1 MHLIDNEFTLV
12 EKMLTSGNRRIDC
25 LEIIIERL
33 NEKCFHLSCF
43 MILPFKQNANSTF
56 AFEFC
61 TQNNKCKCICTVYIV
76 SLTKKMLEFK
86 NVLYCFVVHFVHSRF
101 FLSATNLVRFVLSQK
116 FCAFFLTVKFLIC
129 Y

>member
-1 MHLIDNEFTLV
+1 MHLIENECTLF
-12 EKMLTSGNRRIDC
+12 EKMLTFGNRRIDC

-33 NEKCFHLSCF
+33 DEQCFHLSCF

-61 TQNNKCKCICTVYIV
+61 TQNNKCKAFVLSILCHSQKTCLNLRIYQRIV
-76 SLTKKMLEFK
+76 
-86 NVLYCFVVHFVHSRF
+86 VHSRF
-101 FLSATNLVRFVLSQK
+101 FSFSHK
-116 FCAFFLTVKFLIC
+116 FGVICFKSKILCVFLTFKFLIC

>member
-61 TQNNKCKCICTVYIV
+61 TQNNKCKAFVLYIV
-76 SLTKKMLEFK
+76 SLTKKCLTLRIYCI
-86 NVLYCFVVHFVHSRF
+86 VLLYILDF
-101 FLSATNLVRFVLSQK
+101 FLSVTNLV
-116 FCAFFLTVKFLIC
+116 
-129 Y
+129 